1 MRSQLDE
8 LRKEKESLEA
18 ENARLQESDTTL
30 QAELDRVREENRR
43 LQEERLTD
51 EAAGEAADEP
61 AGGERNE
68 AETLLEEQRQLYKDL
83 QAELA

>member
-30 QAELDRVREENRR
+30 QTELDRVREENRR
-43 LQEERLTD
+43 LWEEKVTE
-51 EAAGEAADEP
+51 EAAGEAADET

-68 AETLLEEQRQLYKDL
+68 AETLLEEQRQLYEDL
-83 QAELA
+83 